1 MKGLVNTVAETYF
14 KTKFKGYDPE
24 EVDSF
29 IVSLSDTYDR
39 NVKDYEARLRDAEAE
54 NNRLKEELAEMR
66 TYIEENAK
74 AHEAELAKKQEEYEA
89 LYAEIGEKMVVADN
103 RAAEIIRNAE
113 KEAEFIT
120 QQAKEDVEKDAKV
133 IRAQAEEDAKTLIEA
148 TRRKCDDISAAAEE
162 FRMKQEEMNRSVM
175 ETERR
180 FGDAL
185 SKLREGIGNSND
197 N

>member
-1 MKGLVNTVAETYF
+1 MKGLVNAVAETYF
-14 KTKFKGYDPE
+14 KKKFKGYDPE
-24 EVDSF
+24 AVDSF
-29 IVSLSDTYDR
+29 IVSLSDTYES
-39 NVKDYEARLRDAEAE
+39 NVKNYEAQLRESQAENGRLRDEIS
-54 NNRLKEELAEMR
+54 ELREL
-66 TYIEENAK
+66 IEETAR

-120 QQAKEDVEKDAKV
+120 IQAKEDVERDAKN
-133 IRAQAEEDAKTLIEA
+133 IRARAEDDAKALIDE

-162 FRMKQEEMNRSVM
+162 FRIKQEEMNRSVM

-185 SKLREGIGNSND
+185 SKLREGIGNGN
-197 N
+197 

>member
-1 MKGLVNTVAETYF
+1 MKGLVNAVAETYF
-14 KTKFKGYDPE
+14 KKKFKGYDPE
-24 EVDSF
+24 AVDSF
-29 IVSLSDTYDR
+29 IVSLSDTYES
-39 NVKDYEARLRDAEAE
+39 NVKNYEAQLRESQAENGRLRDEIAEL
-54 NNRLKEELAEMR
+54 REL
-66 TYIEENAK
+66 IEETAR

-120 QQAKEDVEKDAKV
+120 IQAKEDVERDAKN
-133 IRAQAEEDAKTLIEA
+133 IRARAEDDAKALIDE

-162 FRMKQEEMNRSVM
+162 FRIKQEEMNRSVM

-185 SKLREGIGNSND
+185 SKLREGIGNGN
-197 N
+197 

>member
-1 MKGLVNTVAETYF
+1 MAETYF
-14 KTKFKGYDPE
+14 KKKFKGYDPE
-24 EVDSF
+24 AVDSF
-29 IVSLSDTYDR
+29 IVSLSDTYDS
-39 NVKDYEARLRDAEAE
+39 NVKNYEAQLREAQAENGRLRDEIAELRE
-54 NNRLKEELAEMR
+54 
-66 TYIEENAK
+66 YIEENAK

-120 QQAKEDVEKDAKV
+120 TQAKEDVERDAKT
-133 IRAQAEEDAKTLIEA
+133 IRAKAEEDAKSLIDD

-162 FRMKQEEMNRSVM
+162 FRIKQEEMNRSVI
-175 ETERR
+175 ETEKR

-185 SKLREGIGNSND
+185 SKLREGIGNGN
-197 N
+197 

>member
-1 MKGLVNTVAETYF
+1 MKGLVNAVAETYF
-14 KTKFKGYDPE
+14 KKKFKGYDPE
-24 EVDSF
+24 AVDSF
-29 IVSLSDTYDR
+29 IVSLSDTYES
-39 NVKDYEARLRDAEAE
+39 NVKNYEAQLRESQAENGRLRDEIAELRE
-54 NNRLKEELAEMR
+54 P
-66 TYIEENAK
+66 IEETAR

-120 QQAKEDVEKDAKV
+120 IQAKEDVERDAKN
-133 IRAQAEEDAKTLIEA
+133 IRARAEDDAKALIDE

-162 FRMKQEEMNRSVM
+162 FRIKQEEMNRSVM

-185 SKLREGIGNSND
+185 SKLREGIGNGN
-197 N
+197 

>member
-1 MKGLVNTVAETYF
+1 MKGLVNAVAETYF
-14 KTKFKGYDPE
+14 KKKFKGYDPE
-24 EVDSF
+24 AVDSF
-29 IVSLSDTYDR
+29 IVSLSDTYES
-39 NVKDYEARLRDAEAE
+39 NVKNYEAQLRESQAENGRLRDEIAEL
-54 NNRLKEELAEMR
+54 REL
-66 TYIEENAK
+66 IEETAR

-120 QQAKEDVEKDAKV
+120 IQAKEDVERDAKN
-133 IRAQAEEDAKTLIEA
+133 IRARAEDDAKALIDE

-162 FRMKQEEMNRSVM
+162 FRIKQEEMNRSVM

-185 SKLREGIGNSND
+185 SRLREGIGNGN
-197 N
+197 

>member
-1 MKGLVNTVAETYF
+1 MKGLVNAVAETYF
-14 KTKFKGYDPE
+14 KKKFKGYDPE
-24 EVDSF
+24 AVDSF
-29 IVSLSDTYDR
+29 IVSLSDTYES
-39 NVKDYEARLRDAEAE
+39 NVKNYEAQLRESQAENDRLRDEIAEL
-54 NNRLKEELAEMR
+54 REL
-66 TYIEENAK
+66 IEETAR

-120 QQAKEDVEKDAKV
+120 IQAKEDVERDAKN
-133 IRAQAEEDAKTLIEA
+133 IRARAEDDAKALIDE

-162 FRMKQEEMNRSVM
+162 FRIKQEEMNRSVM

-185 SKLREGIGNSND
+185 SKLREGIGNGN
-197 N
+197 

>member
-1 MKGLVNTVAETYF
+1 MAETYF
-14 KTKFKGYDPE
+14 KKKFKGYDPE
-24 EVDSF
+24 AVDSF
-29 IVSLSDTYDR
+29 IVSLSDTYES
-39 NVKDYEARLRDAEAE
+39 NVKNYEAQLRESQAENGRLRDEIAEL
-54 NNRLKEELAEMR
+54 REL
-66 TYIEENAK
+66 IEETAR

-120 QQAKEDVEKDAKV
+120 IQAKEDVERDAKN
-133 IRAQAEEDAKTLIEA
+133 IRARAEDDAKALIDE

-162 FRMKQEEMNRSVM
+162 FRIKQEEMNRSVM

-185 SKLREGIGNSND
+185 SKLREGIGNGN
-197 N
+197 

>member
-1 MKGLVNTVAETYF
+1 MVNAVAETYF
-14 KTKFKGYDPE
+14 KKKFKGYDPE
-24 EVDSF
+24 AVDSF
-29 IVSLSDTYDR
+29 IVSLSDTYES
-39 NVKDYEARLRDAEAE
+39 NVKNYEAQLRESQAENGRLRDEIAEL
-54 NNRLKEELAEMR
+54 REL
-66 TYIEENAK
+66 IEETAR

-120 QQAKEDVEKDAKV
+120 IQAKEDVERDAKN
-133 IRAQAEEDAKTLIEA
+133 IRARAEDDAKALIDE

-162 FRMKQEEMNRSVM
+162 FRIKQEEMNRSVM

-185 SKLREGIGNSND
+185 SKLREGIGNGN
-197 N
+197 

>member
-1 MKGLVNTVAETYF
+1 MKGLVNAVAETYF
-14 KTKFKGYDPE
+14 KKKFKGYDPE
-24 EVDSF
+24 AVDSF
-29 IVSLSDTYDR
+29 IVSLSDTYES
-39 NVKDYEARLRDAEAE
+39 NVKNYEAQLRESQAENGRLRDEIAEL
-54 NNRLKEELAEMR
+54 REL
-66 TYIEENAK
+66 IEETAR

-120 QQAKEDVEKDAKV
+120 IQAKEDVERDAKN
-133 IRAQAEEDAKTLIEA
+133 IRARAEDDAKALIDE

-162 FRMKQEEMNRSVM
+162 FRIKQEEMNRSVM

-185 SKLREGIGNSND
+185 SKLREGISNGN
-197 N
+197 